1 LNEKFEN
8 SDMSGA
14 VFHNVNLARAEF
26 DDVSLAEARI
36 HNANLSNLTIEDAFI
51 KGFTV
56 LGFRVDQLIDAEL
69 DRRDPERVRLRMA
82 DCCDPE
88 CVRAVLQHLGEVR
101 AGFTE
106 FLRAADPDNLTV
118 RPAPDQWSAVENLR
132 HLIFAEDL
140 YLNRWLLQNEE
151 PWCEHGLLPDFLAN
165 NPRYANVG
173 SQSCDDIETLLAA
186 WEALHTRMMA
196 FVAAV
201 TAEDLK
207 RNTSS
212 VDFGQ
217 GIVGKILQTLAQHD
231 LEHIRQAEAAVNK
244 LAQPNGR

>member
-1 LNEKFEN
+1 MNEKFEN
-8 SDMSGA
+8 SDMSGV
-14 VFHNVNLARAEF
+14 VFRNVNLARAEF
-26 DDVSLAEARI
+26 DDVNLAEARI

-56 LGFRVDQLIDAEL
+56 SGFRIDQLIDAEL

-101 AGFTE
+101 ARFAE
-106 FLRAADPDNLTV
+106 FLRDADPRGLAV
-118 RPAPDQWSAVENLR
+118 RPDPKQWSAVENLR

-140 YLNRWLLQNEE
+140 YLNRWLLENDE

-165 NPRYANVG
+165 NPRYADVG
-173 SQSCDDIETLLAA
+173 GPPCEDIDALLAA
-186 WEALHTRMMA
+186 WNAIHARMMA
-196 FVAAV
+196 FVATV
-201 TAEDLK
+201 TTEDLQ
-207 RNTSS
+207 RSTSS
-212 VDFGQ
+212 IDFGQ

-244 LAQPNGR
+244 LVQPGGG